1 MRFCGGIMNK
11 FTEFYNG
18 NSVDAYKLLG
28 CHKVGENR
36 YHFAVWAPNAK
47 EVSVIGD
54 FNNWLVNHDKW
65 RWRTAYGR

>member
-1 MRFCGGIMNK
+1 MNK

-36 YHFAVWAPNAK
+36 YHF
-47 EVSVIGD
+47 SV
-54 FNNWLVNHDKW
+54 
-65 RWRTAYGR
+65 